1 MQPDTGDS
9 LPVTPTAARPTTC
22 SVDRAD
28 YPTLF
33 GLASEASRSGQR
45 QYVRFVWLNLALV
58 VLASTLGAVA
68 SFVSPDLAALI
79 AAPIAISMF
88 GALIVS
94 VANGGGRHDRFWFG
108 GRAVAESVKTSAWR
122 YMMRAEPYNTDD
134 AAAEQGLL
142 ETLEEIL
149 ASDAIIRQD
158 LRAVPGVVITPRMRQ
173 VRALPLRERTACYRH
188 ARVQNQLDW
197 YSTKAAAN
205 RRAARAWLSIG
216 VGAQSL
222 ALVAAVLGMLRPQ
235 SLDLIGVFAAVAAAA
250 TALTQLRR
258 HDELAKSYALA
269 ARELTHLKDQ
279 IDGVPREA
287 VLQDRVKDTEAAIS
301 REHTMWVARRDRIP

>member
-1 MQPDTGDS
+1 MQPDTGVD
-9 LPVTPTAARPTTC
+9 LPATPPAARPTPC
-22 SVDRAD
+22 RVERDD
-28 YPTLF
+28 YPTLV
-33 GLASEASRSGQR
+33 GVASEASRSGQW
-45 QYVRFVWLNLALV
+45 QYVRFVWLNLAFV
-58 VLASTLGAVA
+58 VLASTLGALA
-68 SFVSPDLAALI
+68 SFVSRDLAALI
-79 AAPIAISMF
+79 AVPVAIAMF

-134 AAAEQGLL
+134 AAAEQGLID
-142 ETLEEIL
+142 TLEEIL
-149 ASDAIIRQD
+149 ATDAILKQD

-173 VRALPLRERTACYRH
+173 VRALPLRERKACYRH

-205 RRAARAWLSIG
+205 RRAARAWWSIG
-216 VGAQSL
+216 VGAQGL
-222 ALVAAVLGMLRPQ
+222 AVVAAVLGILRPE
-235 SLDLIGVFAAVAAAA
+235 SLNLIGVFAAVAAAA

-258 HDELAKSYALA
+258 HDELGKSYALA
-269 ARELTHLKDQ
+269 ARELAHLKDLL
-279 IDGVPREA
+279 DGVRREA